1 MTADQIKRQL
11 GNHKW
16 SMLVA
21 FIMLVMVGFGYK
33 LARIVDE
40 GQNRQL
46 HAHKESIAILSE
58 ENNALITQVNQ
69 LEVALVLAKG
79 ETQELVKKLAE
90 QRKEFD
96 AQQELLT
103 FYERVVAPEKSEEI
117 LAIEGVELSELD
129 QNRYQLRMVL
139 LQSREQKAVI
149 NGNLAVAIKGQIE
162 GKPVTLNAGNDEFGL
177 EDIKYRFRFF
187 QAVTVELSLP
197 QNFTPQEITFST
209 TVYQYKTRKST
220 YDVAFPW
227 NDLQN
232 TGLE

>member
-1 MTADQIKRQL
+1 MTADQVKKQL

-16 SMLVA
+16 SILVA

-40 GQNRQL
+40 GQSRQL
-46 HAHKESIAILSE
+46 QAHKESIAILSE

-79 ETQELVKKLAE
+79 ETQELVKRLAE

-117 LAIEGVELSELD
+117 LAIEGVELSALD
-129 QNRYQLRMVL
+129 QNRFQLRMVL

-149 NGNLAVAIKGQIE
+149 NGNLSVAIKGQID
-162 GKPVTLNAGNDEFGL
+162 GKSVTLHSSNDELGL

-197 QNFTPQEITFST
+197 QNFTPQDISFST
-209 TVYQYKTRKST
+209 TVYQYKTRKSA

-227 NDLQN
+227 NDVLN